1 VLCRILT
8 ELKLLQTPVGVIVL
22 SAGVGNDVVG
32 WILLALCVALVNSGT
47 GLTALYVLL
56 TAVGYC
62 LFLAYAIRP
71 AFMWILK
78 RSGSLQNGPSQSIV
92 ALTLL
97 LVLASSFFT
106 SAIGIHAIFG
116 AFMIGLICPH
126 EGGFAVKI
134 VEKLEDVISVLLLP
148 LYFALSGLSTNI
160 GLLDSGITWA
170 YVIGVVCVA
179 FFAKVIGGLVAAR
192 ANGLVWRESATIGV
206 LMSCKGLVEIIVLN
220 IGLQAKILST
230 RTFTIFVV
238 MALITT
244 FATTPL
250 TSLLYPESYQK
261 KLDLWKR
268 GKIDWNG
275 NSLVSDDP
283 KDKDKNSQ
291 DVGDETTVRR
301 MLVYLRLDG
310 LPSLFTFINLLGDHS
325 DTPKPVEKKHHLLD
339 DVQHETEDATG
350 KKPSTL
356 TRHLRR
362 PLEVHGLRLIELTER
377 DSSVMQVS
385 EIDEYGPRDPVVKAF
400 RTFGQFN
407 DVAVAGD
414 VAVIPERSYA
424 DTLVAKADDLSSDF
438 VLIPWSETGS
448 MSEQPSLQALTS
460 TGSIYQNAGPYISFL
475 SEVFDRSP
483 FNSNIGV
490 FIDRPE
496 APVSEER
503 DNRALTRTA
512 TGGISIYSGRGRPAA
527 IPHNQP
533 LTYHIVV
540 PYFGTA
546 DDRFAVHLALQLAK
560 NDSITATIMHFRESQ
575 TTTSNDI
582 LSPAE
587 TPTTS
592 SVAGTESDD
601 KDAAVADEA
610 LSFFTSLRDN
620 LPSTLSSR
628 VLFQSHSLN
637 LIGTANDLVAVI
649 NRAITATKANSSIEH
664 IVISSRSNSTIFNT
678 STNTSN
684 SNHLTATNG
693 HGNGNGAEATTPRTA
708 NTLPPTTPSRTLLSP
723 MASALG
729 MQAPTTPGGG
739 SNAANSGETRALGGL
754 GVALWEASRSGGLRA
769 GVLVV
774 QAKRQPRGTRRLE
787 GGEA

>member
-1 VLCRILT
+1 M
-8 ELKLLQTPVGVIVL
+8 
-22 SAGVGNDVVG
+22 GNDVVG

-56 TAVGYC
+56 VAVAYC
-62 LFLAYAIRP
+62 LLLVYAIRP
-71 AFMWILK
+71 AFMWVLR

-97 LVLASSFFT
+97 LVLMSSFFT

-170 YVIGVVCVA
+170 YVVGVVAVA
-179 FFAKVIGGLVAAR
+179 FFAKVIGGLLAAR

-206 LMSCKGLVEIIVLN
+206 LMSCKGLVELIVLN
-220 IGLQAKILST
+220 IGLQARILST

-275 NSLVSDDP
+275 NSLVSGDEDQ
-283 KDKDKNSQ
+283 DKDGQN
-291 DVGDETTVRR
+291 VGDKTTVRR

-310 LPSLFTFINLLGDHS
+310 LPSLFTFINLLGDHA
-325 DTPKPVEKKHHLLD
+325 DTPKPERKQHHLLTKTPNEQD
-339 DVQHETEDATG
+339 DATA
-350 KKPSTL
+350 KKPSAS

-362 PLEVHGLRLIELTER
+362 PLEVHGLRLMELTAR
-377 DSSVMQVS
+377 DSSVMKVS
-385 EIDEYGPRDPVVKAF
+385 EVDEYGPRDPVVKAF

-414 VAVIPERSYA
+414 VAVVPERSYA
-424 DTLVAKADDLSSDF
+424 DTLIEKAEDLSSDF

-448 MSEQPSLQALTS
+448 MSEQPSLQALS
-460 TGSIYQNAGPYISFL
+460 RQGSHQNAGPYVSFL
-475 SEVFDRSP
+475 NDLFDRSSS
-483 FNSNIGV
+483 NTNIGV

-496 APVSEER
+496 ATAGEER
-503 DNRALTRTA
+503 DNRALHRTT
-512 TGGISIYSGRGRPAA
+512 TGGISVYSGHGRPTATSH
-527 IPHNQP
+527 PHP
-533 LTYHIVV
+533 LTYHIIV
-540 PYFGTA
+540 PYFGTN
-546 DDRFAVHLALQLAK
+546 DDHFAVHLALQVAK
-560 NDSITATIMHFRESQ
+560 NDSVTATIMHFRES
-575 TTTSNDI
+575 SSSAAAAAAV

-587 TPTTS
+587 TPTES
-592 SVAGTESDD
+592 SIAGTEADEKGASDSDD
-601 KDAAVADEA
+601 AIA
-610 LSFFTSLRDN
+610 FFTSLRDN
-620 LPSTLSSR
+620 LPATLSSR
-628 VLFQSHSLN
+628 VLFQTHSLN
-637 LIGTANDLVAVI
+637 LIGSTADIVAVI
-649 NRAITATKANSSIEH
+649 NKTITATSSDSSIEH
-664 IVISSRSNSTIFNT
+664 IVISSRSNSSIFNA
-678 STNTSN
+678 SANDVSNT
-684 SNHLTATNG
+684 A
-693 HGNGNGAEATTPRTA
+693 NGNGTATV
-708 NTLPPTTPSRTLLSP
+708 PPTPHTATSLPLQTPSRTLLSP
-723 MASALG
+723 MANALG
-729 MQAPTTPGGG
+729 MQAPSTPGGG
-739 SNAANSGETRALGGL
+739 HSAATGESRVLGGL
-754 GVALWEASRSGGLRA
+754 GFALWEASRSGGLKA
-769 GVLVV
+769 GLLVV
-774 QAKRQPRGTRRLE
+774 QAKSKRQIARGR
-787 GGEA
+787 EAGRVEAVIEA